1 MAEELQ
7 QRLVRLKSKMELLL
21 EQGAMLRKQKED
33 AVQRAESL
41 QQIVDRQRRE
51 IHDLKAQLEYLQ
63 IASTF
68 APTREQ
74 VEQSRAVLSGLV
86 RDINKCINELTQ

>member
-7 QRLVRLKSKMELLL
+7 QRLLRLKSKLDLLL
-21 EQGAMLRKQKED
+21 EQGAILRREKDD
-33 AVQRAESL
+33 ALRQAANL
-41 QQIVDRQRRE
+41 QEIVDRQRRE
-51 IHDLKAQLEYLQ
+51 IQNLKAQLEYLQ

-74 VEQSRAVLSGLV
+74 VEQSRAVLYGLV
-86 RDINKCINELTQ
+86 RAINNCI

>member
-1 MAEELQ
+1 MADELQ
-7 QRLVRLKSKMELLL
+7 KRMVRLKSKMELLL
-21 EQGAMLRKQKED
+21 EQGTVLRRQKED

-68 APTREQ
+68 APSREQ

-86 RDINKCINELTQ
+86 RDINKCINDLTQ

>member
-7 QRLVRLKSKMELLL
+7 QRLLRLKSKMELLL
-21 EQGAMLRKQKED
+21 EQGAMFRKQKED
-33 AVQRAESL
+33 ALRQAENL
-41 QQIVDRQRRE
+41 QEIVDRQRRE
-51 IHDLKAQLEYLQ
+51 IQNLRTQLEYLQ
-63 IASTF
+63 MASTF

-86 RDINKCINELTQ
+86 RDINKCINDLTQ